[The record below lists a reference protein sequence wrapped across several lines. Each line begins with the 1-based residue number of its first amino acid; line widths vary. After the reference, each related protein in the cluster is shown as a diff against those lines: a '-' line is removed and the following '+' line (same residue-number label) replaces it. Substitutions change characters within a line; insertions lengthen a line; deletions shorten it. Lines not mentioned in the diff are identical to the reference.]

1 MADDRDDLD
10 NLKNAFAALERS
22 QRRVDAIVEHDAH
35 KALGRIEPLTLAD
48 LIEAL
53 RSGAPLSDDERTQI
67 IDCLNVL
74 AITAQAAEH
83 KDLER

>member
-22 QRRVDAIVEHDAH
+22 RKRVDAIFDQDVH
-35 KALGRIEPLTLAD
+35 KALLHLEPLTLAD
-48 LIEAL
+48 LIETL
-53 RSGAPLSDDERTQI
+53 RSGAPLSEEEREHI

-74 AITAQAAEH
+74 AVTAQTER
-83 KDLER
+83 KDLEH

>member
-10 NLKNAFAALERS
+10 NLKDAFAALEQSR
-22 QRRVDAIVEHDAH
+22 RRVDAIVEHDAY
-35 KALGRIEPLTLAD
+35 KAPVPLEPMGLAD

-53 RSGAPLSDDERTQI
+53 RSGAPLSEEKRARI

-74 AITAQAAEH
+74 AITAQVSDRR
-83 KDLER
+83 DLEH

>member
-10 NLKNAFAALERS
+10 NLKNAFTALEQSRK
-22 QRRVDAIVEHDAH
+22 RVDAIIEQDAQ
-35 KALGRIEPLTLAD
+35 KALLRLEPLSLGD

-53 RSGAPLSDDERTQI
+53 RSGAPLSEEERAHI

-74 AITAQAAEH
+74 AITA
-83 KDLER
+83 